1 MDLRQLTTYRVLA
14 RTLNFHQTAEQL
26 HCVQSTVTAQIQ
38 ALEDELGA
46 RLFDRLGRRVVLTDA
61 GTRLIAYAERL
72 LNLADE
78 ARLAVSGREEQVGTL
93 TITATETLYTYRLPA
108 VLHRFRH
115 SCPKVRLVFFALA
128 YSELRQAV
136 AEGAVDLAFVMED
149 PITSAALHAEPLC
162 LEAIH
167 LVVFPEHRFAER
179 RGVSPVDLE
188 RETVLVTEAGCSYR
202 VQFQHQLNKAGVQP
216 AAMLEFNSIEAIK
229 QSAMIGMGIGVLPAV
244 ATTAE
249 VSQRKLVVL
258 PWRGKRISM
267 VTQVIRHKQKWVS
280 PALKAFLDVVKE
292 GFGSGRARLYR
303 NDLVVTHP
311 APRSARA
318 SVPEM

>member
-14 RTLNFHQTAEQL
+14 RTLNFHQAAEQL

-61 GTRLIAYAERL
+61 GARLVAYADRL

-78 ARLAVSGREEQVGTL
+78 ARLAVSGREEQAGTL
-93 TITATETLYTYRLPA
+93 TISATETLCTYRLPA
-108 VLHRFRH
+108 VLHRFR
-115 SCPKVRLVFFALA
+115 SRYPQVRLVFFTLA
-128 YSELRQAV
+128 YSELRQAA

-162 LEAIH
+162 PEAIH
-167 LVVFPEHRFAER
+167 LVASPDHPFAQR
-179 RGVSPVDLE
+179 RGVLSADLE
-188 RETVLVTEAGCSYR
+188 GETVLVTEAGCSYR
-202 VQFQHQLNKAGVQP
+202 LQFQHQLNKAGVQP
-216 AAMLEFNSIEAIK
+216 ATTLEFNSIEAIK
-229 QSAMIGMGIGVLPAV
+229 QCAMIGMGIGVLPTV

-249 VSQRKLVVL
+249 ISQRKLVVL
-258 PWRGKRISM
+258 PWQGKPICM

-280 PALKAFLDVVKE
+280 PALRAFLEVVKE
-292 GFGSGRARLYR
+292 VFTTSGVAF
-303 NDLVVTHP
+303 THP
-311 APRSARA
+311 SG
-318 SVPEM
+318 